1 MFWGATQKEC
11 STVRTFLFM
20 GFPCAGLTVNVKL
33 VDTEGW
39 LCRGHFISGT
49 WASMNFD
56 IHKYQIPGATPC
68 SYQGM
73 TVFLCF
79 PLSVFK
85 QKYDSHGIGVNL
97 LKCLDHLLITIVLG
111 DLWSSEWVLELLV
124 LTAFSW
130 GLLEWASL
138 EPRTYLQLVF
148 LFCQSCSFCRALH
161 SPGPPKWGVSRP
173 LLNFLTHGVFLLFHR
188 VTVDFPS
195 PGPLHMLSSLFGI
208 LFPWLVS
215 WIFAWTN

>member
-1 MFWGATQKEC
+1 MCRFNCEC
-11 STVRTFLFM
+11 ETCGYR
-20 GFPCAGLTVNVKL
+20 GLTVPWPFHIRDL
-33 VDTEGW
+33 
-39 LCRGHFISGT
+39 S
-49 WASMNFD
+49 
-56 IHKYQIPGATPC
+56 IHEFWYTQIPDTWSNPLQLPRDDC
-68 SYQGM
+68 
-73 TVFLCF
+73 VFVF
-79 PLSVFK
+79 PSVFK

-97 LKCLDHLLITIVLG
+97 LKCLDHLLITTVIG